1 MELFEKIGS
10 KISSGSK
17 DVAKKA
23 KDMTELAKLNSRIHG
38 YEDMI
43 KEAQLQIGKMY
54 FEAYRDNPAP
64 EFMELFQH
72 VINAQAAMEKCREEI
87 CAIKGVR
94 ACVNCGAE
102 IPNNSTFCPA
112 CGTKNEILDVPY
124 TAAAAELYCP
134 GCGAGLAADTVFCPN
149 CGTKVN

>member
-1 MELFEKIGS
+1 MEFFEKIGN

-23 KDMTELAKLNSRIHG
+23 KDMTELAKINSRIKN

-43 KEAQLQIGKMY
+43 KEIQLQIGKLY
-54 FEAYRDNPAP
+54 FEANRNNPAP
-64 EFMELFQH
+64 EFMELFQN
-72 VINAQAAMEKCREEI
+72 VINAQGAIEKCREEV
-87 CAIKGVR
+87 CTIKGVR
-94 ACVNCGAE
+94 GCTSCGAE

-112 CGTKNEILDVPY
+112 CGAKNEIIDVTY
-124 TAAAAELYCP
+124 TTVSDMFCP
-134 GCGAGLAADTVFCPN
+134 GCGAGLPSDTVFCPN

>member
-1 MELFEKIGS
+1 MEFFEKIGN

-23 KDMTELAKLNSRIHG
+23 KDMTELAKLNSRIKN

-43 KEAQLQIGKMY
+43 KEIQLQIGKMY
-54 FEAYRDNPAP
+54 FEANRDNPAP
-64 EFMELFQH
+64 EFMELFQN
-72 VINAQAAMEKCREEI
+72 VINAQGAIEKCREEI

-94 ACVNCGAE
+94 GCVSCGAE

-112 CGTKNEILDVPY
+112 CGTKNEIIDVTY
-124 TAAAAELYCP
+124 TAVTDMFCP
-134 GCGAGLAADTVFCPN
+134 GCGAGLPSDTVFCPN

>member
-1 MELFEKIGS
+1 MEFFEKIGN

-23 KDMTELAKLNSRIHG
+23 KDMTELAKLNSKVKN

-43 KEAQLQIGKMY
+43 KEMQLQIGKLY
-54 FEAYRDNPAP
+54 FEANRNNPAP
-64 EFMELFQH
+64 EFMELFQN
-72 VINAQAAMEKCREEI
+72 VINAQGAIERCREEI
-87 CAIKGVR
+87 FAIKGVR
-94 ACVNCGAE
+94 SCVSCGAE

-112 CGTKNEILDVPY
+112 CGTKNEFIEVPY
-124 TAAAAELYCP
+124 TAVTDMFCP
-134 GCGAGLAADTVFCPN
+134 GCGSGLPSDTVFCPN